1 MLSFSSRQ
9 RYFLYR
15 GATDMRKGFKGLSG
29 LVRQHISHEL
39 TSGDAFVFLN
49 RRRDRITAGGSSEA
63 KLLVWDRNGFVVWY
77 KVLEQGTFEL
87 PAAEMDTL
95 ELSWT
100 DLHLLLEGIEIK
112 SVKRR
117 PRSSSAAKKMPK
129 SGLIKGDFSYFY
141 DRWKS
146 PFPERNTRL

>member
-15 GATDMRKGFKGLSG
+15 GVTDMRKGFNGLSG
-29 LVRQHISHEL
+29 LVREHLEHDL
-39 TSGDAFVFLN
+39 LSGDVFIFLN
-49 RRRDRITAGGSSEA
+49 KRRDRI

-87 PAAEMDTL
+87 PAAEKATL
-95 ELSWT
+95 EMSWT
-100 DLHLLLEGIEIK
+100 DIQLLLEGIEIK

-117 PRSSSAAKKMPK
+117 KRYQNAA
-129 SGLIKGDFSYFY
+129 
-141 DRWKS
+141 
-146 PFPERNTRL
+146 